1 MPSAAENSKAG
12 GSVEKVSRISCECQQ
27 AKGRRRCS
35 ASPEPEG
42 REGKENELKT
52 GLDLDSCRVNGN
64 TDKQRPEN
72 MECEETSET
81 IFPDDDSNQILPVE
95 QFFGNL
101 DVVQVRLKYI
111 LPLMSVQFQLCAY
124 GNEGCFN
131 VVMTPINISKDYKV
145 KTSFSKLYK
154 GEL

>member
-42 REGKENELKT
+42 REGKENELRT

-64 TDKQRPEN
+64 TNKQRPEN

-101 DVVQVRLKYI
+101 DVVQVRLEYI
-111 LPLMSVQFQLCAY
+111 PPLSVQFQQCAH
-124 GNEGCFN
+124 GNEACFN
-131 VVMTPINISKDYKV
+131 VVMTPFNI
-145 KTSFSKLYK
+145 
-154 GEL
+154 